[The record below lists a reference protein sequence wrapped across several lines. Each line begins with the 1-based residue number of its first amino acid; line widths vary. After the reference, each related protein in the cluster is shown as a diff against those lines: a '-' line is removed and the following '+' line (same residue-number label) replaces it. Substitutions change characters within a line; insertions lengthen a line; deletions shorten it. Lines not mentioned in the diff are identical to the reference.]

1 MVCAVRFLMRGVV
14 VLFVALAAASIP
26 GAGELV
32 GISAAQAQTIRQVQ
46 VDGNRRVDAETVRN
60 YLSLQPGQN
69 YNAYDADESLKT
81 LFATGLFSDVNIAM
95 RGNTLVV
102 TVVENPIVNI
112 VSFEGN
118 KKLSDEVL
126 LSEIESQPRS
136 VLTRAKIEGD
146 VQRILQLYRRSGRFG
161 ASVDPKIIDLPD
173 NRVNLVFEINEAAKT
188 SVAGINFIGNRA
200 YSDGDLRDVIATSQK
215 SWLSWMKSTDVY
227 DPDRLDADQELLRR
241 YYLKNGYADFRVIS
255 AVAELDR
262 ERNAFYITFTV
273 DEGPKYEFGNVD
285 IEAFVRDIDPESL
298 RSEIKTKTGDTYNSE
313 AVEKTLEDITI
324 AMANRGYAFAQVRPR
339 GDRDYENQT
348 INITYVV
355 EEGPRVY
362 IERINIRGN
371 TRTLDRV
378 IRREFD
384 FAEGDAY
391 NSVMIDRAKRRL
403 DALRYFK
410 SVDITRQQGSAS
422 DRVIINV
429 SVVEQPTGEVSLGG
443 GYSTRDGFVADISI
457 TERNLLGR
465 GQIVRIGGA
474 FGEKKES
481 IDFSF
486 TEPYFLGRRLAAGVD
501 VFYRNLDYEDTS
513 SYTSKVA
520 GAGTR
525 LGFQLNDQAS
535 FLGRYRIY
543 NSDVQI
549 GQVYRDGCGPVTQ
562 FAIDNN
568 LCGNPVVYG
577 GYTWGFPYGGDTN
590 GDGIPDVFAPEASIA
605 IIKAQGDRLYSIFGY
620 DLTYSTLDSYTRPHN
635 GLFLK
640 LSQDFAGAGGDAKYV
655 RTDAEARYYHE
666 LMPQLVGMLKV
677 SGGVIQGWGGYD
689 VTVTDTYFK
698 GGETIRGF
706 DTSGYGPRDL
716 TPGGQ
721 RDALGGKVYAAATA
735 EVVFPFPFLPEEL
748 GLRGALFADA
758 GVLFDVGDTGPLTI
772 IQPGGQVFQLAMAEC
787 AGIYPGGWGGIVPAG
802 YAGCYVDDTKPRA
815 SVGFSLLWD
824 SPFGPLR
831 ADLGY
836 AVLKEDYDDE
846 QVFRFGAGRQF

>member
-1 MVCAVRFLMRGVV
+1 MVSAVRFLKRCVFV
-14 VLFVALAAASIP
+14 VLVALAAMSLP
-26 GAGELV
+26 GTGEVLGV
-32 GISAAQAQTIRQVQ
+32 SSAQAQAIRQIV
-46 VDGNRRVDAETVRN
+46 VEGNRRVDAETVRN
-60 YLSLQPGQN
+60 YLSLQPGQS
-69 YNAYDADESLKT
+69 YSAYAADESLKT
-81 LFATGLFSDVNIAM
+81 LFATGLFADVNLAM

-102 TVVENPIVNI
+102 TVVENPIVNL

-118 KKLSDEVL
+118 QKINDDVL

-161 ASVDPKIIDLPD
+161 ASVEPKIIDLPD
-173 NRVNLVFEINEAAKT
+173 NRANLVFEINEAAKT

-200 YSDGDLRDVIATSQK
+200 YSDGDLRDVVTTSQK
-215 SWLSWMKSTDVY
+215 NWLSWLKSTDVY
-227 DPDRLDADQELLRR
+227 DPDRLEADQELLRR
-241 YYLKNGYADFRVIS
+241 FYLKNGYADFRVVS

-262 ERNAFYITFTV
+262 ERNAFYITITV
-273 DEGPKYEFGNVD
+273 DEGPKYEFGTIDV
-285 IEAFVRDIDPESL
+285 EAYVRDIDPEEL
-298 RSEIKTKTGDTYNSE
+298 RSQIRTQTGDTYNSE
-313 AVEKTLEDITI
+313 LVEKSLEDMTVEL
-324 AMANRGYAFAQVRPR
+324 ANRGYAFAQVRPR
-339 GDRDYENQT
+339 GDRDYENQK
-348 INITYVV
+348 INVTYVV

-410 SVDITRQQGSAS
+410 SVDITRAQGSAS
-422 DRVIINV
+422 DRVVVNV
-429 SVVEQPTGEVSLGG
+429 NVVEQPTGEVSLGG
-443 GYSTRDGFVADISI
+443 GYSTRDGLVADVSI

-465 GQIVRIGGA
+465 GQILRIGAA

-481 IDFSF
+481 FDLSF

-501 VFYRNLDYEDTS
+501 VFYRDLDYSDTS
-513 SYTSKVA
+513 SYTSKVV
-520 GAGTR
+520 GGGTR
-525 LGFQLNDQAS
+525 LGFQLNDQTS

-543 NSDVQI
+543 NSEVDI
-549 GQVYRDGCGPVTQ
+549 GQIYRDGCGPVTQ

-577 GYTWGFPYGGDTN
+577 GYTWQFPYGGDTN

-605 IIKAQGDRLYSIFGY
+605 VITAQGERLYSIFGY
-620 DLTYSTLDSYTRPHN
+620 DLSYSTLDSYTRPHN

-655 RTDAEARYYHE
+655 RTDAEARYYKE

-689 VTVTDTYFK
+689 VPITDTYFK

-721 RDALGGKVYAAATA
+721 RDALGGKVFAAATA
-735 EVVFPFPFLPEEL
+735 EVIFPFPFIPEEL

-758 GVLFDVGDTGPLTI
+758 GILFDVGDTGPLTI
-772 IQPGGQVFQLAMAEC
+772 IQPGGQVHTLFLAEC

-802 YAGCYVDDTKPRA
+802 AAGCYVDDTKPRA

-831 ADLGY
+831 ADFGY
-836 AVLKEDYDDE
+836 AVLKEDYDND
-846 QVFRFGAGRQF
+846 QLFRFGAGRQF